1 MVRVDPAEDTI
12 RRFVVRHYCYDP
24 SRRERRHVEVAAF
37 DNETEFYE
45 FIGKLHAD
53 IEERKR
59 AGEAESSEGVSGVVK
74 EAGDKATQAARR
86 LEWQKFRRAP

>member
-1 MVRVDPAEDTI
+1 MARVDPDDDTI
-12 RRFVVRHYCYDP
+12 RRFIVLHYCYDP
-24 SRRERRHVEVAAF
+24 SRRERRQVEVAAF

-45 FIGKLHAD
+45 FSGKLHAD

-59 AGEAESSEGVSGVVK
+59 TGEAEDSERVSGVVK

-86 LEWQKFRRAP
+86 LEWRKFRSAQ